1 MAEINMKEMTGL
13 ELEKLL
19 NEKGWK
25 EVYQTLRKLHE
36 TLECKQA
43 HLFGEPD
50 LVNKANKMAP
60 MLLKQD
66 ITLLVIEREAKA
78 KGIDIGKIHR

>member
-1 MAEINMKEMTGL
+1 MSGA

-25 EVYQTLRKLHE
+25 EVYQKLRKLHE
-36 TLECKQA
+36 SLEWRQA

-50 LVNKANKMAP
+50 KINQANKMTP

-66 ITLLVIEREAKA
+66 QTLLIIEKEARE
-78 KGIDIGKIHR
+78 KGIDIGKIHK